1 MDTFSKRGT
10 VRKLCSA
17 ISGLMGR
24 WVDMEWWL
32 NSLHLHRRLQT
43 VSLQGLTISRLLYM
57 RTLFKWPLFLILSI
71 STFNTM
77 TLWCH
82 TAMVDKVNSFQEQGL
97 ISCKRDNHRSQVWS
111 MQLDWSDLTKTWASS
126 WHLPVMIILIILPQ
140 TPWSV
145 LYALCTIMSVILL
158 LIFMYIHEYKSYT
171 TSLTYVLCMIYLDL
185 LFICQATSILLIV
198 SSPSSSSSS
207 SISGQP
213 AARWVIPSQELWLK
227 SHLSYINNTSANKR
241 VLSAE
246 SLFLYINPKL
256 ISVSIGFIRKYD
268 AAHYITLHCLDLVAG
283 YQ

>member
-1 MDTFSKRGT
+1 
-10 VRKLCSA
+10 
-17 ISGLMGR
+17 
-24 WVDMEWWL
+24 MEWWL

-57 RTLFKWPLFLILSI
+57 RTLFKRPLFLILSI

-145 LYALCTIMSVILL
+145 LYALCTIMSVIML

-207 SISGQP
+207 SISGQS

-246 SLFLYINPKL
+246 SLFCT
-256 ISVSIGFIRKYD
+256 SI
-268 AAHYITLHCLDLVAG
+268 
-283 YQ
+283 QNW

>member
-1 MDTFSKRGT
+1 
-10 VRKLCSA
+10 
-17 ISGLMGR
+17 
-24 WVDMEWWL
+24 
-32 NSLHLHRRLQT
+32 
-43 VSLQGLTISRLLYM
+43 
-57 RTLFKWPLFLILSI
+57 
-71 STFNTM
+71 M

-171 TSLTYVLCMIYLDL
+171 TSLTYVLCMIYLEL

-198 SSPSSSSSS
+198 SSPSSLSSS
-207 SISGQP
+207 SISGKP

-268 AAHYITLHCLDLVAG
+268 AAHCIVLI
-283 YQ
+283 